1 MAPLDV
7 LAVASEIFPLI
18 KTGGLADVAGA
29 LPGALAAEG
38 VAVRSL
44 VPGYPRVLDALDG
57 GVAVAS
63 LNDLFGGAAH
73 IVAAHASGLDL
84 FVIDAPH
91 LYARD
96 GDPYRGP
103 GGGDWADNAFR
114 FAALSRVAVLLAQGL
129 VDGYRPDVV
138 HAHDWQAGL
147 APAYLHYAGAIEPAT
162 VMTIHNLAFQGQFPA
177 YLLSSVG
184 LPEEAFSI
192 QGVEY
197 YGAVGYLKAGL
208 QFADRI
214 TTVSPTY
221 AAEIRTPAGGMGM
234 DGLLRARADVLSGI
248 LNGIDT
254 TVWDPATDRHLVATF
269 DADRLALRA
278 ANKAALQDRFGLRR
292 DPGTLLFG
300 VISRLSAQKGIDLL
314 LAALPVLLDG
324 GGQLVVLGSGDAS
337 LEAGLRAAAG
347 PDVNAHIGYD
357 ESLAHLI
364 QGGCDALLMPSRFE
378 PCGLTQLCAL
388 RYGALPVVAHVGGL
402 CDTVID
408 ANEMALAA
416 GIGTGFHFVPVQA
429 EMLAAA
435 ILRALA
441 VWRQPD
447 VWRRLQR
454 NAMQTDVSWR
464 RPAAQYAALYRELSR
479 ATTPHTVIARSE
491 ATKQSR

>member
-1 MAPLDV
+1 MPPLDV
-7 LAVASEIFPLI
+7 LAVVSEIFPLI

-38 VAVRSL
+38 VTVRSL
-44 VPGYPRVLDALDG
+44 VPGYPQVLDALEG
-57 GVAVAS
+57 GVAVAT
-63 LNDLFGGAAH
+63 LDDLFGGAAR

-103 GGGDWADNAFR
+103 GGGDWPDNAFR
-114 FAALSRVAVLLAQGL
+114 FAALSRVALLLAQGL
-129 VDGYRPDVV
+129 VAGYRPDVV
-138 HAHDWQAGL
+138 HAHDWQTGL
-147 APAYLHYAGAIEPAT
+147 VPAYLHYAGAIDPPT

-177 YLLSSVG
+177 YLLALLG
-184 LPEEAFSI
+184 LPAEAFSI
-192 QGVEY
+192 EGVEY
-197 YGAVGYLKAGL
+197 YGAIGFLKAGL

-221 AAEIRTPAGGMGM
+221 AAEIRLPAGGMGM
-234 DGLLRARADVLSGI
+234 DGLLRTRADVLSGI

-254 TVWDPATDRHLVATF
+254 TVWDPAHDPHLAATF
-269 DADRLALRA
+269 DVDRLEQRA
-278 ANKAALQDRFGLRR
+278 TNKAALQERFGLRR
-292 DPGTLLFG
+292 DPAKPLFG

-324 GGQLVVLGSGDAS
+324 GGQLVVLGAGEAS

-347 PDVNAHIGYD
+347 YDVGAQIGYD
-357 ESLAHLI
+357 EGLAHLI

-378 PCGLTQLCAL
+378 PCGLTQLCAM

-408 ANEMALAA
+408 ANEMALAN
-416 GIGTGFHFVPVQA
+416 GIGTGFHFAPVQT

-435 ILRALA
+435 ILRALS
-441 VWRQPD
+441 VWRQPEI
-447 VWRRLQR
+447 WRRLQR

-464 RPAAQYAALYRELSR
+464 YPAARYAALYRELSHTD
-479 ATTPHTVIARSE
+479 ATTLSLRGA
-491 ATKQSR
+491 